1 MRFHFRIFLINNL
14 FWSRSGTDIMNEIII
29 RIVVLTTF
37 IVVYEVAVFNH
48 SWQRNNVFIVFLCYF
63 YTSRLASSLKLIG
76 LMHCEKVCWWCSWKF
91 SAYIWQFSKYM
102 YGSIKFIFD
111 SIKNKSDSKKYT
123 LIHWNIILIFWN
135 ILFDSKKYKFVS
147 IPSNILLIRWNLR
160 FIH

>member
-111 SIKNKSDSKKYT
+111 SIKNESDSLKYNIDSLKYIVWLKKICMCFNTFKY
-123 LIHWNIILIFWN
+123 IV
-135 ILFDSKKYKFVS
+135 DSMKSTFHSLK
-147 IPSNILLIRWNLR
+147 
-160 FIH
+160 